1 MSNYFN
7 ETITIKK
14 GTALY
19 VGAVLGSGILI
30 LPGMTASVAEGN
42 AIVSWLVMISLSI
55 PLAFTFAFL
64 SIEYPSAG
72 GIATFAEKAFGKN
85 IGAIIG
91 WSFFIAGSVGQIVVS
106 MTGGMY
112 IVKVFALSSY
122 FTYVIA
128 LLILSISI
136 GFNLYGLKMSG
147 LFQVCIGVLTF
158 FILIVTIIS
167 SLPYI
172 EMKNINIHFSM
183 HEINPILNASL
194 LIFWSFFGWEA
205 IASLAPE
212 FKTPRKRNVIFSTGF
227 AIIIIGILYIGIAL
241 SVIGTKS
248 YHINADNTTA
258 LVLVIKQ
265 TLGVQFAW
273 VIGFVAFIICL
284 GTTNAFIASM
294 GRLGYSLGKEEIAP
308 RYLAHIN
315 EKREN
320 PTNAVKVVGC
330 IAIIGLLISFVFQIS
345 IENLVLIPNSLGII
359 TYIVGAAAG
368 MKLIK
373 NKLGKVFSVVAF
385 TCCIVVY
392 PFIGGVIL
400 IPLAVSFI
408 CLCYLRFRNRR

>member
-345 IENLVLIPNSLGII
+345 IENIVLIPNSLGII